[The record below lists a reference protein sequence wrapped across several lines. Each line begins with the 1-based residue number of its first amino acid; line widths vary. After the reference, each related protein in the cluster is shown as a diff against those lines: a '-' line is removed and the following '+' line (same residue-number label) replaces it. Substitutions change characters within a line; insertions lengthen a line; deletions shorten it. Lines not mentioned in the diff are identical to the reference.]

1 MKTAMCCGKSGAM
14 VAPAVQNRTPV
25 TETELVENLR
35 SATTKLAKASV
46 SLPSSL
52 SLPTATEREVVE
64 NIHPNQVREF
74 AVPTPYY
81 EKGAH

>member
-1 MKTAMCCGKSGAM
+1 VKTQLCVGNTGEMR
-14 VAPAVQNRTPV
+14 APAKVQKPV
-25 TETELVENLR
+25 TETELVANLR

-52 SLPTATEREVVE
+52 ALPTATEREVVE
-64 NIHPNQVREF
+64 NIHPNQVREY